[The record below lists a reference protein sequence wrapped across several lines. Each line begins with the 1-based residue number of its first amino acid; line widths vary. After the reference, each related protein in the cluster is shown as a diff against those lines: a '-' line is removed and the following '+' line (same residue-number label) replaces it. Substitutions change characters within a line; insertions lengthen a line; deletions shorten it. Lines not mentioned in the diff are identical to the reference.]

1 MPLKFVKGT
10 GLQSTSQLRLLTPL
24 ILFPQYPTLSPD
36 YDPLLYAPPQFQDPQ
51 MKQTSFLLSTLAS
64 PISPMISLMCVLF
77 FSFLATKSLGAVVDP
92 RFLACSVPKGCGDG
106 QNITFPF
113 YIRQDTQEKYYCGH
127 PGFQVFC
134 NDKNGQPTLIMGDIN
149 YTIHT
154 IFYQNQTLRVSNA
167 AFFNSNTD
175 CIPLI
180 KDIPSSLLRFEL
192 VPKQINLNLL
202 YNCSNSSLLHSD
214 LQSFAGCDGENVVAL
229 SEDDPK
235 LGNVSK
241 ECTTRVVA
249 PVEAYEGESDGI
261 RGALEN
267 GFWLKWK
274 AANCSR
280 CENSGGF
287 CGFMY
292 DDDNIN
298 YRSQCFCADRPHS
311 FSCINPGQFFL
322 SLSKLIFLFLSLRNL
337 ISNLLA
343 AACPL
348 N

>member
-1 MPLKFVKGT
+1 MPLKGT

-51 MKQTSFLLSTLAS
+51 MKQASFLLPTLVS
-64 PISPMISLMCVLF
+64 PISPMISLVCVLF
-77 FSFLATKSLGAVVDP
+77 FSFLATKSLGADDP
-92 RFLACSVPKGCGDG
+92 RFLACSVPKACGHG
-106 QNITFPF
+106 QNIKFPF
-113 YIRQDTQEKYYCGH
+113 YIQDTQEKYYCGQR
-127 PGFQVFC
+127 GFQISC
-134 NDKNGQPTLIMGDIN
+134 NQNDQPTIIMGDIN
-149 YTIHT
+149 YTIHK
-154 IFYQNQTLRVSNA
+154 IFYQNATLRVSNA
-167 AFFNSNTD
+167 AFSNSNTS
-175 CIPLI
+175 CFPSI
-180 KDIPSSLLRFEL
+180 KNTPSSLVRFEL

-298 YRSQCFCADRPHS
+298 YNSQCFCADRPHS
-311 FSCINPGQFFL
+311 VSCKNPGQFSL
-322 SLSKLIFLFLSLRNL
+322 SLETNFPLSQ
-337 ISNLLA
+337 S
-343 AACPL
+343 
-348 N
+348 

>member
-1 MPLKFVKGT
+1 MPLKGT

-51 MKQTSFLLSTLAS
+51 MKQASFLLPTLVS
-64 PISPMISLMCVLF
+64 PISPMISLVCVLF
-77 FSFLATKSLGAVVDP
+77 FSFLATKSLGADDP
-92 RFLACSVPKGCGDG
+92 RFLACSVPKACGHG
-106 QNITFPF
+106 QNIKFPF
-113 YIRQDTQEKYYCGH
+113 YIQDTQEKYYCGQR
-127 PGFQVFC
+127 GFQISC
-134 NDKNGQPTLIMGDIN
+134 NQNDQPTIIMGDIN
-149 YTIHT
+149 YTIHK
-154 IFYQNQTLRVSNA
+154 IFYQNATLRVSNA
-167 AFFNSNTD
+167 AFSNSNTS
-175 CIPLI
+175 CFPSI
-180 KDIPSSLLRFEL
+180 KNTPSSLVRFEL

-261 RGALEN
+261 RVALEN

-298 YRSQCFCADRPHS
+298 YNSQCFCADRPHS
-311 FSCINPGQFFL
+311 VSCNNPGQFSL
-322 SLSKLIFLFLSLRNL
+322 SLETNFPLSQ
-337 ISNLLA
+337 S
-343 AACPL
+343 
-348 N
+348 